1 MMIFLIEK
9 FQICR
14 KMRLLKEIHIYIIHL
29 DLPVIIFLYVLFFS
43 LFHTQTHTHPLKR
56 EIKQNLSLSFYL
68 SCTSN
73 FFFFLAMPHS
83 LWDLTSITRGQT
95 CAPGIKPV
103 PPALEAWS
111 LNHWRAKKVP
121 TSNFLNNNGKLF
133 KIFKSN
139 VTDLPLLDPVEN
151 LFFRI
156 KVFVLVFGSF
166 TLKLYTSTPLSIRRG
181 QYNGHKHPISFL
193 CFTREERK
201 VLSHK
206 MTSQFSSVQSL
217 SRARLFVTP

>member
-1 MMIFLIEK
+1 MQKNEIAKRNTHMYHSLRFASYYFSICFIFLS
-9 FQICR
+9 
-14 KMRLLKEIHIYIIHL
+14 
-29 DLPVIIFLYVLFFS
+29 FS
-43 LFHTQTHTHPLKR
+43 HTHTHPLKR
-56 EIKQNLSLSFYL
+56 EIKQNLYLSFYL

-156 KVFVLVFGSF
+156 KGFVLVFGSF

-201 VLSHK
+201 VLSRK

-217 SRARLFVTP
+217 SCARLFVTP

>member
-1 MMIFLIEK
+1 MFY
-9 FQICR
+9 F
-14 KMRLLKEIHIYIIHL
+14 
-29 DLPVIIFLYVLFFS
+29 PLFFT
-43 LFHTQTHTHPLKR
+43 HIHTHTLKR
-56 EIKQNLSLSFYL
+56 EIKQNLYLSFHL

-73 FFFFLAMPHS
+73 FFFFFWPCHIACGTLLPS
-83 LWDLTSITRGQT
+83 
-95 CAPGIKPV
+95 PGVKPV

-111 LNHWRAKKVP
+111 LNPWRAKKVP

-139 VTDLPLLDPVEN
+139 VTDLSLLDPVEN

-156 KVFVLVFGSF
+156 KGFVFVFGSF
-166 TLKLYTSTPLSIRRG
+166 TLKLYTFTPLSIRRG

-201 VLSHK
+201 VLNRK

-217 SRARLFVTP
+217 SHARLFASP